1 MNDGYAWWLVIV
13 GIAIGIALAW
23 LVAGRLRRHDDDV
36 DEDERIAEADWISRT
51 LASTGTNAP
60 VPLVEQVL
68 ELHATYLESG
78 TALNPPS
85 TGVAEPAEE
94 QGTWAPRPGTDQPG
108 TRSTSGSDSADRSFT
123 PSPPG

>member
-1 MNDGYAWWLVIV
+1 M

-23 LVAGRLRRHDDDV
+23 LVAGRLPRREDDV
-36 DEDERIAEADWISRT
+36 DEDERIAEADWISRA
-51 LASTGTNAP
+51 LGSAGTNAP

-68 ELHATYLESG
+68 ELHASYLKSG

-85 TGVAEPAEE
+85 TGISEPVEDHP
-94 QGTWAPRPGTDQPG
+94 TWAPRPDTDQPG
-108 TRSTSGSDSADRSFT
+108 TRQSTGGDPADRSFT

>member
-23 LVAGRLRRHDDDV
+23 LVAGRLPRREDDV
-36 DEDERIAEADWISRT
+36 DEDERIAEADWISQA
-51 LASTGTNAP
+51 LASSGTNAP

-68 ELHATYLESG
+68 DLHARYLASG
-78 TALNPPS
+78 TALTPPS
-85 TGVAEPAEE
+85 TDVSEPL
-94 QGTWAPRPGTDQPG
+94 
-108 TRSTSGSDSADRSFT
+108 DSPDRSFT